1 MHFII
6 LVLSEFITKLLA
18 GKQSSESDLHL
29 TQQKSSKFQPV
40 IMTLVS
46 SANNTGCD
54 AEFIVRKVIFSYRL
68 DCLNWTLREKCLIVK
83 TAYFTA

>member
-29 TQQKSSKFQPV
+29 T
-40 IMTLVS
+40 
-46 SANNTGCD
+46 
-54 AEFIVRKVIFSYRL
+54 
-68 DCLNWTLREKCLIVK
+68 LNRNLPNFNL
-83 TAYFTA
+83 